1 LFEISILVLEDDR
14 ELRETLEAVL
24 SVEGYRVVTAATGE
38 EAVKAA
44 MESEFDLVV
53 TDIRMPGIDGLQAL
67 EEMRKHCGDVE
78 SLVVTGYSTEE
89 DSIRAIRLGAG
100 DYLTKPFKLEDFL
113 ASVETILARRRE
125 ANRRKEEERN
135 LRHSLL
141 WAAQLLADRRL
152 RAAQTVVRRLS
163 GALQLS
169 AVVSESIQLAVL
181 LSGLPRETEG
191 FGPTLPPQVEH
202 ILANLEERW
211 DGSGVPQGLA
221 GADIPLEARVAAVAL
236 GNEGLDPSLV
246 ALREAPEAA
255 PAESL
260 PGSQARGLISLG
272 RALEEA
278 GGGANARE
286 AFEKVAADG
295 GRSREKLD
303 ALHGLAR
310 LAVDPLEAREWLQKA
325 LELAD
330 SLGPLTSAASHLQ
343 AGLQVYRREPEG
355 ARALLRRALDLYRRL
370 GHTLGEARAVLALA
384 ASGGSLEGTAEAC
397 TVLSE
402 DVSDVADWL
411 VPWLL
416 TQEAEASVH
425 LLRRVLRGA
434 PRGVLRL
441 LQKGH
446 LDADLRLRLVAR
458 LQETGGTGSSALLRV
473 LSKDD
478 DPRVRSLAAGGLG
491 EEEPAAQGPVL
502 RIYGLGPL
510 EAYWGEDRV
519 AESDWKSRKTKQLF
533 AMLASQRGRPV
544 PEDRLVDVFWP
555 DDERGKKNLNWTLS
569 ALRKALRQ
577 GEVVVRNVGGIALN
591 PEIPRWHDLELVED
605 LIAAGTAELRGGGV
619 ARPERY
625 HGLLELY
632 RGPYLEECYLDWAVD
647 IRHRLE
653 AQLVPLLEGC
663 VRQLQAAG
671 QHHEGL
677 EFLGCLS
684 TVDPLHQEACLW
696 TMQGYLALKRPEL
709 AIKQFKTF
717 RDRLKRELQAEPSI
731 ELLEAHQRALLQT

>member
-1 LFEISILVLEDDR
+1 MISILVLEDDR

-38 EAVKAA
+38 EAVRAA

-125 ANRRKEEERN
+125 ANRRKEEERS

-152 RAAQTVVRRLS
+152 RAAQATARRVA

-169 AVVSESIQLAVL
+169 AAVSESIQLAVL

-202 ILANLEERW
+202 ILANLDERW
-211 DGSGVPQGLA
+211 DGSGGPQGLA

-246 ALREAPEAA
+246 ALREAPDVLS
-255 PAESL
+255 AESL

-272 RALEEA
+272 RALEESA
-278 GGGANARE
+278 GGAARE
-286 AFEKVAADG
+286 AFERVALDA

-310 LAVDPLEAREWLQKA
+310 LAADPLEAREWLQKA

-343 AGLQVYRREPEG
+343 AGLQLHRREPEG
-355 ARALLRRALDLYRRL
+355 ARNLLRRALDLYRRL
-370 GHTLGEARAVLALA
+370 GHPLGEARAVLALA
-384 ASGGSLEGTAEAC
+384 AAGAAVDGTELACVTLAED
-397 TVLSE
+397 T
-402 DVSDVADWL
+402 SDLAEWL

-416 TQEAEASVH
+416 TQEGEGSVQ
-425 LLRRVLRGA
+425 LLRRLLRGA

-441 LQKGH
+441 LQQGH
-446 LDADLRLRLVAR
+446 LEASLRLRLVAR
-458 LQETGGTGSSALLRV
+458 LQETGGSGSAALLRV
-473 LSKDD
+473 LAKDD
-478 DPRVRSLAAGGLG
+478 DPRVRAQAAAGLG
-491 EEEPAAQGPVL
+491 GEVVPTAAPLL
-502 RIYGLGPL
+502 RIYCLGPL
-510 EAYWGEDRV
+510 EAYWGEERV
-519 AESDWKSRKTKQLF
+519 AESEWKSRKTKQLF

-555 DDERGKKNLNWTLS
+555 DDLERGKKNLNWTLS

-577 GEVVVRNVGGIALN
+577 GEVVVRNVGGVALN
-591 PEIPRWHDLELVED
+591 PDLPRWHDLEQLED
-605 LIAAGTAELRGGGV
+605 LIALGASELRAGQLT
-619 ARPERY
+619 RPERF

-632 RGPYLEECYLDWAVD
+632 RGPYLEECYLDWASD
-647 IRHRLE
+647 IRNRLE

-663 VRQLQAAG
+663 VRLFQAAG
-671 QHHEGL
+671 QHHEAL
-677 EFLGCLS
+677 EFLGCLA

-696 TMQGYLALKRPEL
+696 SMQGYLALKRPEL
-709 AIKQFKTF
+709 AIKHFKTF

-731 ELLEAHQRALLQT
+731 ELLEWYQRALLET

>member
-1 LFEISILVLEDDR
+1 MISILVLEDDR

-38 EAVKAA
+38 EAVRAA

-113 ASVETILARRRE
+113 AAVETILARRRE
-125 ANRRKEEERN
+125 AQRRREEERS

-152 RAAQTVVRRLS
+152 RAAQGTARRMA
-163 GALQLS
+163 GVLQLQ
-169 AVVSESIQLAVL
+169 AAVSESIQLAVL

-202 ILANLEERW
+202 VLANLEERW
-211 DGSGVPQGLA
+211 DGSGVPQGLS
-221 GADIPLEARVAAVAL
+221 GSDIPLEARVAAVAL
-236 GNEGLDPSLV
+236 GMEGTDPSLV
-246 ALREAPEAA
+246 GLKDAPEAA
-255 PAESL
+255 AEEAL
-260 PGSQARGLISLG
+260 PGSQARGLISLA
-272 RALEEA
+272 RALEEG
-278 GGGANARE
+278 GGGAARE
-286 AFEKVAADG
+286 AFERVALEG
-295 GRSREKLD
+295 GRSRERLD

-310 LAVDPLEAREWLQKA
+310 LAGDPLEAREWLQKA

-343 AGLQVYRREPEG
+343 AGLQLHRREPEG
-355 ARALLRRALDLYRRL
+355 ARALLGRALGLYRRL
-370 GHTLGEARAVLALA
+370 GHRMGEARAVLALA
-384 ASGGSLEGTAEAC
+384 ASGVAAAVDTEAACAVLAED
-397 TVLSE
+397 TGL
-402 DVSDVADWL
+402 SDVADWL

-416 TQEAEASVH
+416 SQQGEPPVL
-425 LLRRVLRGA
+425 LLRRLLRGS

-441 LQKGH
+441 LQQGV
-446 LDADLRLRLVAR
+446 LDAGQRLLLVTR
-458 LQETGGTGSSALLRV
+458 LQETGGSGSSALLRV
-473 LSKDD
+473 LAKDD
-478 DPRVRSLAAGGLG
+478 DARVRAAAAVG
-491 EEEPAAQGPVL
+491 EALPAPASAPVL
-502 RIYGLGPL
+502 RIYCLGPL

-519 AESDWKSRKTKQLF
+519 AESDWKSRKVKQLF
-533 AMLASQRGRPV
+533 AMLAAQRGRPV
-544 PEDRLVDVFWP
+544 SEDRLVDVFWP
-555 DDERGKKNLNWTLS
+555 DDLERGKKNLNWTLS

-577 GEVVVRNVGGIALN
+577 PEVVTRNVGGIALN
-591 PEIPRWHDLELVED
+591 PDLPRWHDLEQLED
-605 LIAAGTAELRGGGV
+605 LIHAGQGELRVGAL

-647 IRHRLE
+647 IRNRLE
-653 AQLVPLLEGC
+653 AQLVPLLEAC
-663 VRQLQAAG
+663 VRQLQGGG
-671 QHHEGL
+671 QHHEAL
-677 EFLGCLS
+677 EFLSCLT
-684 TVDPLHQEACLW
+684 TVDPLHQDACLW
-696 TMQGYLALKRPEL
+696 TMQGYSALRRPEL

-717 RDRLKRELQAEPSI
+717 RDRLKRELQSEPSI
-731 ELLEAHQRALLQT
+731 ELLEAHQRALLET